1 MRINEL
7 QQSNTVA
14 SGNMFAIDTNNGTFK
29 IDYDVLAAAI
39 INKLGGDPVTIA
51 HGGTGSSSASGAR
64 TNLSV
69 YSKTETD
76 SAIQQSTADEAKS
89 YDITGTTWADVYS
102 TLSKLSAGRSAV
114 VSINGGTASLMTGG
128 KTSFAS
134 TGVAKFV
141 NPTNGV
147 YEFMVMSNTSQYIY
161 TWRITGMTS
170 ASSTPT
176 ISTVYRFSGTAV

>member
-1 MRINEL
+1 MAFTPYYPGGW
-7 QQSNTVA
+7 QS
-14 SGNMFAIDTNNGTFK
+14 GEE
-29 IDYDVLAAAI
+29 
-39 INKLGGDPVTIA
+39 
-51 HGGTGSSSASGAR
+51 GGTPITPAALNHYDDYLE
-64 TNLSV
+64 TT
-69 YSKTETD
+69 YTQTETD
-76 SAIQQSTADEAKS
+76 EAIAQSTADEAKS

-102 TLSKLSAGRSAV
+102 TLSKLSAGRPAV